1 MAGRT
6 YHNRPLGHD
15 QFDQWRAGVHGRALL
30 EKGDLSAPACND
42 CHGNHGAMPPGI
54 NSVANACGTC
64 HGKVAKLFA
73 ETSMKHKFEEVGL
86 PGCATC
92 HGAHLTHHPNDEMLG
107 MESGAV
113 CFKCHNP
120 EKPQHGATVAGAAT
134 AKLIRA
140 RLEQLKQNIVDAEQ
154 KVREAER
161 LGMEVRGPQFDL
173 RQAFDALTNAR
184 TLVHGF
190 KPGPLEEA
198 IAEGLAITSSVRTRA
213 DEALR
218 EHTSRRIWLATS
230 LIPILLVVG
239 LLLTYIRTLRVSTA
253 AAKRL

>member
-1 MAGRT
+1 MQRLPRQSRSDAPW
-6 YHNRPLGHD
+6 H
-15 QFDQWRAGVHGRALL
+15 QFGG
-30 EKGDLSAPACND
+30 EC
-42 CHGNHGAMPPGI
+42 
-54 NSVANACGTC
+54 
-64 HGKVAKLFA
+64 
-73 ETSMKHKFEEVGL
+73 
-86 PGCATC
+86 
-92 HGAHLTHHPNDEMLG
+92 
-107 MESGAV
+107 
-113 CFKCHNP
+113 
-120 EKPQHGATVAGAAT
+120 GATVAGAAT

-198 IAEGLAITSSVRTRA
+198 IAEGLAITSSVQTRA

-253 AAKRL
+253 AAKRP